1 MLELV
6 EFPYLPAGDPKQAVS
21 ALIHACRDLPA
32 QGEQFR
38 FFRRRMKSFRLWDD
52 ALVGGTLLFLG
63 MDRVGTMRPSPLARQ
78 IGALKSENKARALI
92 TERLWEIN
100 PLLFKC
106 ILEYLNERV
115 YSRDEVIKYIDSFA
129 YRGTKPSRPQ
139 LEAWLHLALG
149 LGVLKMVGIALDLDD
164 VGREYLAR
172 ASELDIDEYLE
183 DVAAGDG
190 DSDGGDERS
199 GAGDGGDGGAP
210 SSQLQPE
217 AAAASGAG
225 VGDAAR
231 AGAGGDEIAPA
242 QVAGAGAAASSPA
255 ASRGAIPAAP
265 RGAIRGAIIDVSAAT
280 SPRERERPVEV
291 AHFAGHE
298 RFPDEVL
305 TETTRRIEAWWGEQR
320 LTSRGLGGSDFG
332 FEAEAWMEDAQEL
345 LYRMATAAALT
356 FRLDRAPADITAA
369 FEALDGSG
377 VLRDLYY
384 GTAPDVLPAVID
396 AQALMLA
403 SLLARR
409 FAEVPD
415 LAQTLEK
422 QASAADAFTALD
434 QALGRGLLRIELFW
448 VMGTLA
454 ELGTLRF
461 DDLPEYTAL
470 PRRTVR
476 DVLYR
481 LGFITSPYAHDAASL
496 VPAAGAA
503 RRATNAASRPDEVL
517 TAFALTAGCQYD
529 CPHRRRCEYACR
541 ERTE

>member
-52 ALVGGTLLFLG
+52 ALVAGTLSFLG
-63 MDRVGTMRPSPLARQ
+63 MERVGTMRPSPLARQ

-183 DVAAGDG
+183 DVAAGDS
-190 DSDGGDERS
+190 DSDGDSEAGDGDELS
-199 GAGDGGDGGAP
+199 GASDGGDGGALSP
-210 SSQLQPE
+210 QQQPG
-217 AAAASGAG
+217 AAAVPGAG
-225 VGDAAR
+225 VGDGAR
-231 AGAGGDEIAPA
+231 SGAGGDERTPTQA
-242 QVAGAGAAASSPA
+242 AGAGAAAPGS
-255 ASRGAIPAAP
+255 AAP
-265 RGAIRGAIIDVSAAT
+265 RGAIIDVSAAT
-280 SPRERERPVEV
+280 SPRQRERPVEV

-305 TETTRRIEAWWGEQR
+305 AETTRRIEAWWGEQR
-320 LTSRGLGGSDFG
+320 LTSRGLGGADFG

-422 QASAADAFTALD
+422 QASAADAFAALD

-476 DVLYR
+476 DALYR